1 MAAYSDIP
9 PQPMLDLTNF
19 NDDLE
24 EPGVPYTGSLL
35 DAVKMVLD
43 EDNTPQWMTDMLTLQ
58 EYYRVKFKKRQ
69 TVQKFIWHCSFLADN
84 KENQAYSEQELTN
97 LSKVVHDLAKW
108 IDKRKCE
115 ALDESHW
122 PVDQKYLEELKSIY
136 DAFPTWKN
144 TTSDRVMEWY
154 ERMVSIKQ
162 DLETETTQKTG
173 LSARDI
179 FNAHVR
185 VLQEQN
191 PGLIV
196 HPHVPQSVT
205 DVEMY
210 VDRNLNPPA
219 ALQSDIDIQYTVV

>member
-1 MAAYSDIP
+1 MAAYSDQL

-24 EPGVPYTGSLL
+24 EPAVPYTGSLL
-35 DAVKMVLD
+35 DAIKMVLD

-58 EYYRVKFKKRQ
+58 QYYRVKFKKRK

-84 KENQAYSEQELTN
+84 KENQSYNEQELTN
-97 LSKVVHDLAKW
+97 LMNIVQDLTKW
-108 IDKRKCE
+108 IDKHKCE

-144 TTSDRVMEWY
+144 ATSDRVMEWY
-154 ERMVSIKQ
+154 EQMVSIKQ
-162 DLETETTQKTG
+162 ELERETTPQRG
-173 LSARDI
+173 LSMIDI
-179 FNAHVR
+179 FNSHVR
-185 VLQEQN
+185 YLQEQN

-196 HPHVPQSVT
+196 NERTIT
-205 DVEMY
+205 DTEMY
-210 VDRNLNPPA
+210 VDRNLNPPST
-219 ALQSDIDIQYTVV
+219 LQSDIDIQYTVV